1 MSRRAAPDPAEIGQ
15 QRDADGTQ
23 CGLSQYLA
31 VVGREAAP
39 DRHLHALVRP
49 RTPER
54 PGSRARAP
62 QVMDAVVPLQ
72 IRRHGEHA
80 VLGQVPRRGDQH
92 RTYLADQRSHMRV
105 GHLGHVPDRQ
115 VETLGGQRGQP
126 VAQVQLDLHVR
137 VALERRNQR
146 RDDLPPQR
154 HRRRHSQ
161 HAPGPGRQ
169 VLHGRV
175 ARLDALE
182 RGGGPLDQ
190 VRARLCQAD
199 AARGAPH
206 QRQPDG
212 LFQLGDALADRRC

>member
-1 MSRRAAPDPAEIGQ
+1 
-15 QRDADGTQ
+15 
-23 CGLSQYLA
+23 
-31 VVGREAAP
+31 
-39 DRHLHALVRP
+39 
-49 RTPER
+49 
-54 PGSRARAP
+54 
-62 QVMDAVVPLQ
+62 MDAVVPLQ
-72 IRRHGEHA
+72 IRRHGGHA

-137 VALERRNQR
+137 VALEERRNQR

-154 HRRRHSQ
+154 HRRRHGQ

-182 RGGGPLDQ
+182 RGGGLLDQ

-212 LFQLGDALADRRC
+212 LFQLGDALADRGLAELQTQGGRREAAGLGQDAQAVDVRPQVFQSPCSFHAHSVVQNSKH